1 MAISDPWAKGGK
13 LNDPCALSSHP
24 TVTPLSYSGFV
35 ADDAAAWGEKQDI
48 DKIPWVRANDLNN
61 DTKFVVDG
69 TNRNDVILDTLGN
82 CWFLFALRSRA
93 LGQPHHCEGR
103 GAGIGLFW

>member
-35 ADDAAAWGEKQDI
+35 ADDAAAWGEKQNI
-48 DKIPWVRANDLNN
+48 DKIP
-61 DTKFVVDG
+61 
-69 TNRNDVILDTLGN
+69 
-82 CWFLFALRSRA
+82 C
-93 LGQPHHCEGR
+93 
-103 GAGIGLFW
+103 